1 VHKNNQSKR
10 GITPGEAPSST
21 PKLPKKKINK
31 NPTALKMLK
40 EVKEDMEKK
49 IKKTTYEQAEIS
61 IKRRP
66 EGNSKKKF

>member
-1 VHKNNQSKR
+1 
-10 GITPGEAPSST
+10 
-21 PKLPKKKINK
+21 
-31 NPTALKMLK
+31 MLK

>member
-1 VHKNNQSKR
+1 VKPR
-10 GITPGEAPSST
+10 V
-21 PKLPKKKINK
+21 LPQNCQKKKINK